1 MRYDLSSL
9 VDPMADD
16 FSLFPKLNPLP
27 PAENARDH
35 PKGGPG
41 REIRRKKKQKKRDL
55 PGNELAPEGEN
66 IPEKNGDQKQVG
78 KVLDI
83 TV

>member
-1 MRYDLSSL
+1 MGDE
-9 VDPMADD
+9 A
-16 FSLFPKLNPLP
+16 SLFPKLNPLP
-27 PAENARDH
+27 PAENAQD

-41 REIRRKKKQKKRDL
+41 REVRRKKKDRKKER
-55 PGNELAPEGEN
+55 PGNELSPGEGNDPEAN
-66 IPEKNGDQKQVG
+66 PDQKPVG